1 MVYGVAYCG
10 RNDSITVKRASL
22 TVARMMEADVVS
34 TVPYAHTREG
44 RPREEWHGLFD
55 HLQETARLAGQF
67 ASGFGSEG
75 WGYLTGLWHDIG
87 KSGAAFQAYLTT
99 SSEGGGRRSRVGDP
113 GPARSFDGR
122 GPACGKA
129 RSERSA
135 LGLLH
140 RGASCRPAGQSR
152 GTIKPRAT
160 ARQGHRAHRV
170 RPVRALGQTVARATE
185 IETPVRS
192 QPSETPASR
201 WPSTQGCSSRA
212 SWMRTSWTPSRS

>member
-10 RNDSITVKRASL
+10 RNDSMTVKRASL
-22 TVARMMEADVVS
+22 TVARMMEADVMS

-55 HLQETARLAGQF
+55 HLEETARLAGQF

-99 SSEGGGRRSRVGDP
+99 SSEGGDGVHESEIRGRLDHSTAGAQHA
-113 GPARSFDGR
+113 ARR
-122 GPACGKA
+122 GPSG
-129 RSERSA
+129 SA

-160 ARQGHRAHRV
+160 ARQGHRAASGPS
-170 RPVRALGQTVARATE
+170 RP
-185 IETPVRS
+185 S
-192 QPSETPASR
+192 
-201 WPSTQGCSSRA
+201 
-212 SWMRTSWTPSRS
+212 SWTNRCPRHRN